1 MRHSNHSPRERGRSQ
16 PTAGLVAPVALLL
29 VMSVLIGCGPTA
41 AASAPPTPLPTPAIT
56 PDPHLKEPVTADQVW
71 IAIASAHLR
80 LTPNNATISEGTIVK
95 RINADLEGWTLRI
108 TAYTNAAA
116 MQKAKPWKSG
126 AAPGVGEAA
135 YNFAAMNVIVEFGPT
150 SRASAPSNDPEHQ
163 ATAATLISILD
174 PLLWPIEQHSVTAI
188 PSRTVPPPATP
199 APTPTKSPAPAKS
212 KAP

>member
-1 MRHSNHSPRERGRSQ
+1 MRHSNHTTRGDRRSHA
-16 PTAGLVAPVALLL
+16 TAGGVAPVGLLL
-29 VMSVLIGCGPTA
+29 VMAVLVACGPTA
-41 AASAPPTPLPTPAIT
+41 AASAPPTPQPTPVIT
-56 PDPHLKEPVTADQVW
+56 PDPHLQEPVTADQVW
-71 IAIASAHLR
+71 TAIASGHMR

-108 TAYTNAAA
+108 TAYTNASA
-116 MQKAKPWKSG
+116 MQKAKPWKTG

-150 SRASAPSNDPEHQ
+150 SRASAPANDPEHQ
-163 ATAATLISILD
+163 ATAATLIAILD

-188 PSRTVPPPATP
+188 PARTVPPPATP
-199 APTPTKSPAPAKS
+199 APTTAPAKS

>member
-1 MRHSNHSPRERGRSQ
+1 MRHSNQSNRERRRSH
-16 PTAGLVAPVALLL
+16 PTAGLVAPIGLLL
-29 VMSVLIGCGPTA
+29 VMAVLIGCGPTA
-41 AASAPPTPLPTPAIT
+41 AASAPPTPVPTPAIT

-71 IAIASAHLR
+71 TAIASAHMR

-188 PSRTVPPPATP
+188 PSRTIPPPATP
-199 APTPTKSPAPAKS
+199 TPASTPAPAKS
-212 KAP
+212 KTP

>member
-1 MRHSNHSPRERGRSQ
+1 MRHSNHTTRGRRRSHA
-16 PTAGLVAPVALLL
+16 TAGFVAPVGLLL

-41 AASAPPTPLPTPAIT
+41 AASAPPTPQPTPAIT
-56 PDPHLKEPVTADQVW
+56 PDPHLREPVTADQVW
-71 IAIASAHLR
+71 TAIASSHMR

-108 TAYTNAAA
+108 TAYTNATA

-163 ATAATLISILD
+163 ATAAKLVTILD
-174 PLLWPIEQHSVTAI
+174 PLLWPIEQHSVAAI
-188 PSRTVPPPATP
+188 PSRTVPPQATP
-199 APTPTKSPAPAKS
+199 TPAPAKS